1 MAPKQ
6 GESWRSETMRF
17 SSRLPWHLPCNALS
31 AALHDRQSGTF
42 PPLLDLTV
50 SNPTRALPELYSP
63 ALLLG
68 LGDERGLHYA
78 PTAQGASEAR
88 QAVAAAY
95 AAVASPQAVALDP
108 KQLVLCASTSEGYSW
123 LFQLLCNPS
132 DSVLFPQPSYPLLE
146 FLAGLASVQLQPYF
160 LHYDG
165 RWHLDLAG
173 IAHACEAAQPK
184 PRALILVN
192 PNNPTGSFVHERELS
207 ALLQL
212 CQKHNLALIVDEVFA
227 DYGFAEGSPF
237 VPAAEPADPRVSS
250 LLSQQA
256 AIAQAGVLCFVLS
269 GLSKVL
275 GLPQLKLGWIHVGG
289 AEPLRT
295 AAQDRLELIA
305 DTFLSVGTPIQLAT
319 PQLLSHKATLQAG
332 IMRRVTDNL
341 QTLQTLT
348 AQTAVQ
354 LLPVEG
360 GWYAV
365 LRLPALLS
373 EEAWVLTLLQQDHIL
388 VHPGY
393 FFDFAQEAYVVLS
406 LLCDPKTLA
415 TGLTRLLSRVQ
426 QVISD
431 G

>member
-1 MAPKQ
+1 MALEQ
-6 GESWRSETMRF
+6 GDSLRSVAMRF
-17 SSRLPWHLPCNALS
+17 SSRLPWHLPSNALS
-31 AALHDRQSGTF
+31 AALHKRQGATL
-42 PPLLDLTV
+42 PLLLDLTV
-50 SNPTRALPELYSP
+50 SNPTQALPELYP
-63 ALLLG
+63 PTLLAG
-68 LGDERGLHYA
+68 LGDGRGLHYA
-78 PTAQGASEAR
+78 PTAQGANQTREAI
-88 QAVAAAY
+88 AAAY
-95 AAVASPQAVALDP
+95 ASQAPPSAVVIDP

-123 LFQLLCNPS
+123 LFQLLCNPG

-146 FLAGLASVQLQPYF
+146 FLAGLASVQLQPYC

-165 RWHLDLAG
+165 RWHLDLDG

-207 ALLQL
+207 ALLRL

-227 DYGFAEGSPF
+227 DYGFAAGSLA
-237 VPAAEPADPRVSS
+237 VPMAEAADPRAGS

-275 GLPQLKLGWIHVGG
+275 GLPQLKLGWIHIGG

-319 PQLLSHKATLQAG
+319 PQLLSHKASLQAG
-332 IMRRVTDNL
+332 IMQRITDNL
-341 QTLQTLT
+341 HTLQTCT
-348 AQTAVQ
+348 DQTAVQ

-373 EEAWVLTLLQQDHIL
+373 EEDWVLTLLQQDHVL

-393 FFDFAQEAYVVLS
+393 FFDFTQEAYVVLS
-406 LLCDPKTLA
+406 LLCDPKILA
-415 TGLTRLLSRVQ
+415 TGLARLLARVQ
-426 QVISD
+426 QVITD